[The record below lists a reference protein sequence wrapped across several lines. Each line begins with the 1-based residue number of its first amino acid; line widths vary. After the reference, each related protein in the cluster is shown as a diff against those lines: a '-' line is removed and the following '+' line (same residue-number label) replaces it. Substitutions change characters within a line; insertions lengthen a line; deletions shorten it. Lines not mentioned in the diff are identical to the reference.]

1 MFDINCLF
9 VKHFQLPKIL
19 MFWMVGLHILYFVWI
34 KVLGNDLQPIEMP
47 VLLSFS
53 ALSTAKLLTVCVYST
68 HPISQGDSCMLVRR
82 NLNFWMMNQSARFRF
97 INLSF
102 FFFKRGCWL
111 LTDLCDQIHCFM
123 LVIEFTI
130 CFGDRIHALRKIV
143 VFQSYILI
151 FADKLVGYLISFI
164 NKTKDF
170 LYHWLK

>member
-102 FFFKRGCWL
+102 FFQTRVLTVDWFVWSNSLFYVGDWIHHLLWWSNSCFEENCCFSKLYFNICWQVGRL
-111 LTDLCDQIHCFM
+111 L
-123 LVIEFTI
+123 
-130 CFGDRIHALRKIV
+130 
-143 VFQSYILI
+143 
-151 FADKLVGYLISFI
+151 
-164 NKTKDF
+164 N
-170 LYHWLK
+170 